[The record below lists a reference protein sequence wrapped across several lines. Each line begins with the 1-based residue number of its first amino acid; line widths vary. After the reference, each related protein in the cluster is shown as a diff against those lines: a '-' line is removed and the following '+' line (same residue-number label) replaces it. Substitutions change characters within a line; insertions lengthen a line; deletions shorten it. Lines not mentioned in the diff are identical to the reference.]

1 MSYSI
6 ENLSKK
12 FMGLLVGII
21 IVMVVLIPITS
32 DLQKSVGDEITY
44 NNDLESTN
52 RYGIVKDGEYTY
64 NSEGWYFNG
73 EKISDMVNAPL
84 IESDKIYVGG
94 YSGTTLFTFAVYSAT
109 SASYRSSSTP
119 LTMIISGNTCTI
131 STTSE
136 VLYSGEFD
144 WMYVKSADGPY
155 CFKQGSA
162 DAYANSI
169 NDFVYCGIYTTGE
182 NNTYYYAID
191 GQAHSTQ
198 YENAELNNG
207 LVLVDGTTDIY
218 KGHNTITIDGETFTP
233 FWWLVKEEING
244 HEASGTNYTILGVI
258 PVFVLL
264 GIVLAITRSFMPG
277 SKEESS
283 ER

>member
-1 MSYSI
+1 MN
-6 ENLSKK
+6 ENAT
-12 FMGLLVGII
+12 MGKLVG
-21 IVMVVLIPITS
+21 VVLTLAVAIIMIASVLVPVIS
-32 DLQKSVGDEITY
+32 DAQMNSGDELTY
-44 NNDLESTN
+44 NNSIESA
-52 RYGIVKDGEYTY
+52 RYSAVIDGEYNY
-64 NSEGWYFNG
+64 SSDGWFFNG

-84 IESDKIYVGG
+84 IESDVVYVGG
-94 YSGTTLFTFAVYSAT
+94 YAGSTLFTFAIYSST
-109 SASYRSSSTP
+109 SAAYRSSSTP

-136 VLYSGEFD
+136 VLYSGEFG

-182 NNTYYYAID
+182 NDTYYYAID

-244 HEASGTNYTILGVI
+244 HESSGAVYSLYGVI
-258 PVFVLL
+258 PIMV
-264 GIVLAITRSFMPG
+264 IVALVALAANLVRSKM
-277 SKEESS
+277 E
-283 ER
+283 